1 MQCKKK
7 QLWNTPIRFYKLV
20 LKKNKYAFKVQL
32 VEIEKGI
39 KKIFLV
45 YFMKKYNLFMH
56 LN

>member
-32 VEIEKGI
+32 VEIEEGI
-39 KKIFLV
+39 KK
-45 YFMKKYNLFMH
+45 NLFS
-56 LN
+56 LFYEKI